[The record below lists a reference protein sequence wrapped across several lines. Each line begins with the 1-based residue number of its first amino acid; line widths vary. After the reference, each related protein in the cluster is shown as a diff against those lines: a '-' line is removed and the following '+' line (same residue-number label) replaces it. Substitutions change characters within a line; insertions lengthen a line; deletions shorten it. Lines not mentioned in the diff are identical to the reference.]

1 MIIYGVG
8 ILALCTLVGTVV
20 GDLLGILLGVKSNVG
35 GVGIA
40 MILLIFIRL
49 WMHKRGLMIPETE
62 KGVTFWGTMYI
73 PVVVAMAAQQNVVS
87 ALSSGHLALFAAVGS
102 VVVCTLTIAALS
114 RYKKGEPLPKENEQE
129 VTLANIGGKAHG

>member
-8 ILALCTLVGTVV
+8 ILALCTLVGTIV
-20 GDLLGILLGVKSNVG
+20 GDLLGILLSVKSNVG

-102 VVVCTLTIAALS
+102 VVVCTFTIAALS